1 MKYKYFV
8 EHPQSVNI
16 LSNVLF
22 MIDSFMIMNYLFR
35 FDISKQLFRFG
46 EKGRRNKKKKDTTSD
61 NKKNKRDDVKD

>member
-1 MKYKYFV
+1 
-8 EHPQSVNI
+8 
-16 LSNVLF
+16 